1 MVKYTISSEMFLEMK
16 RLKSFYPKMRGK
28 RLFKKIVKGDVW
40 SEIDFAD
47 RLENMSDFIEIFDK
61 FEQIGTLYDV
71 DVIAPVPVQEQSY
84 LWLPAMYA
92 QKRNN
97 DRYPGQ
103 FNSIK
108 IMSDG
113 TFFVG
118 VGYPDYHRNMGH
130 FYTKNEMIEAG
141 FNPYEMQYS
150 TNGHNWEI
158 FNK

>member
-1 MVKYTISSEMFLEMK
+1 MAKYTISSEMFLEMK
-16 RLKSFYPKMRGK
+16 RLKSFHPKLRGK

-47 RLENMSDFIEIFDK
+47 HLESMPDFIEIFDNFDK
-61 FEQIGTLYDV
+61 IGTVYDV
-71 DVIAPVPVQEQSY
+71 SIALKQETKAY

-92 QKRNN
+92 KKRNN

-108 IMSDG
+108 IMNDG

-118 VGYPDYHRNMGH
+118 SGYLDYHHNMGH
-130 FYTKNEMIEAG
+130 FYTKDEMVEAG
-141 FNPYEMQYS
+141 FNHYGMQYS
-150 TNGHNWEI
+150 TNGRDWKI
-158 FNK
+158 FK